1 MGGGREKRLETV
13 GARAWMTGCALCFVP
28 SKKLK
33 LPLCLPHCSR
43 NQAVDPGGNS
53 FHDSFQSKDPLV
65 TWDYSAGQSCSPPFI
80 FSSDSQSHLIIHL
93 PGLERILPRPGNP
106 LTRPQTAV
114 EHQQVNGSDVSGP
127 PTVLQSAASPLIS
140 LPPVFGEIPQSL
152 DARREGGSRRFA
164 SITMKKS

>member
-1 MGGGREKRLETV
+1 
-13 GARAWMTGCALCFVP
+13 MTGCALCFV
-28 SKKLK
+28 KLK
-33 LPLCLPHCSR
+33 LPLFLPHCSR

-106 LTRPQTAV
+106 LTRPQAAV
-114 EHQQVNGSDVSGP
+114 E
-127 PTVLQSAASPLIS
+127 L
-140 LPPVFGEIPQSL
+140 
-152 DARREGGSRRFA
+152 
-164 SITMKKS
+164 SINK